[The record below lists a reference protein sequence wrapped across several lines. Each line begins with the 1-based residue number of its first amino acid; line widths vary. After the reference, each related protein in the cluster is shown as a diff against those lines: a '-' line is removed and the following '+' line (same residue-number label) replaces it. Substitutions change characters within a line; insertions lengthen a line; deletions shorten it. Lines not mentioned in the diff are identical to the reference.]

1 MAKARQYDND
11 FKIQAVILSQE
22 IGGAK
27 AAREL
32 GIPVG
37 TLYGWHRAWKKGQLD
52 GITRSPENAMS
63 LSEEVHFMLK
73 NINGV
78 TLKKMIIA
86 DNNQNEEDNGE
97 DIFEK
102 FKILSKDQNR
112 TAGNLGTKIVID
124 YVKENY
130 KNEN

>member
-11 FKIQAVILSQE
+11 FKIQAVKLSQE

-52 GITRSPENAMS
+52 DITRSPENAMS
-63 LSEEVHFMLK
+63 LSEEVTVLRK
-73 NINGV
+73 
-78 TLKKMIIA
+78 
-86 DNNQNEEDNGE
+86 Q
-97 DIFEK
+97 
-102 FKILSKDQNR
+102 
-112 TAGNLGTKIVID
+112 
-124 YVKENY
+124 VKELEK
-130 KNEN
+130 KNRRLEEINEFLEETSAFFAASRQKSKK